1 MTEKNSEYHGLPDLS
16 GIIQESDVSKKR
28 VLNKKGSSL
37 YVADYVSWARIAHYL
52 HVHANG
58 WQFHL
63 RSIPDGPGTV
73 WTAPDGTGFVIGYFG
88 FIDGFTTADFP
99 FPCMDN
105 GNNPIPIE
113 KVSCR
118 VLTDTHRRA
127 LCACAAFTFGLGFE
141 LWARAEVADAQEV
154 QPSAA
159 AKPAPAAIPGS
170 QAGYKPWPA
179 TNPDNAP
186 LSHDDRTLL
195 LACMQ
200 DLDKSALNNALTA
213 FRKAFGL
220 APDAKVATEITTEKH
235 ATFLRDQLSQ
245 H

>member
-1 MTEKNSEYHGLPDLS
+1 MAQKNSEYHGLPDLS
-16 GIIQESDVSKKR
+16 GIIQKSDVF
-28 VLNKKGSSL
+28 KKGSGS
-37 YVADYVSWARIAHYL
+37 YSADYVSWARIAHLL

-63 RSIPDGPGTV
+63 LRVPDGSGKV
-73 WTAPDGTGFVIGYFG
+73 WTAPDGTGYVIGYFSC
-88 FIDGFTTADFP
+88 DGFTTADFP

-105 GNNPIPIE
+105 RNNPIPIE

-141 LWARAEVADAQEV
+141 LWAKAEVADAQEA
-154 QPSAA
+154 QPSPATKPAA
-159 AKPAPAAIPGS
+159 KSKPAPAP
-170 QAGYKPWPA
+170 QPA
-179 TNPDNAP
+179 VVNPDDAP

-200 DLDKSALNNALTA
+200 DLDKSALSNVLTA

-235 ATFLRDQLSQ
+235 ATFLRHQLSQ

>member
-1 MTEKNSEYHGLPDLS
+1 MTEKNSEYSGLPDLS
-16 GIIQESDVSKKR
+16 GIIQKSDVF
-28 VLNKKGSSL
+28 KKGSGS
-37 YVADYVSWARIAHYL
+37 YSADYVSWARIAHYL
-52 HVHANG
+52 HVNANG

-63 RSIPDGPGTV
+63 RSTPDGAGTV
-73 WTAPDGTGFVIGYFG
+73 WTAPDGTGYVIGYFG
-88 FIDGFTTADFP
+88 FDDGFATADFP

-105 GNNPIPIE
+105 RNNPIPIE

-141 LWARAEVADAQEV
+141 LWAKAEVADAQET
-154 QPSAA
+154 QPAPPA
-159 AKPAPAAIPGS
+159 PVAKPAAKSGKQPTPAPQPPAITPG
-170 QAGYKPWPA
+170 
-179 TNPDNAP
+179 DAP

-200 DLDKSALNNALTA
+200 DLDKPALNSLLAK
-213 FRKAFGL
+213 FRETFGL

-235 ATFLRDQLSQ
+235 AVFLREQLSQ